1 MRTLPIW
8 RFSVKPDS
16 RFRRHEPPTAPVSI
30 TWQGET
36 LTAEAGESLAAAL
49 LAAGV
54 DSFRSHP
61 RDRGPRG
68 PYCLMGSC
76 FECLVIVDGM
86 PSVQACM
93 TPVRDGL
100 QAEPQQGG
108 AALDDG

>member
-49 LAAGV
+49 LAAGPPHA
-54 DSFRSHP
+54 SCGELESSRS
-61 RDRGPRG
+61 
-68 PYCLMGSC
+68 
-76 FECLVIVDGM
+76 
-86 PSVQACM
+86 
-93 TPVRDGL
+93 
-100 QAEPQQGG
+100 
-108 AALDDG
+108 